1 MHVLCEVEGVSYAV
15 LVAGLP
21 LDRTKIVPPKNTD
34 VFVLLTRRWGK
45 VANRR
50 GVFATVTRFLGFY
63 LWDKSA
69 NN

>member
-45 VANRR
+45 VAID
-50 GVFATVTRFLGFY
+50 GVFLQHLPVSGVLFVG
-63 LWDKSA
+63 
-69 NN
+69 